1 MVSSICPTAWAQER
15 RVVGKVTS
23 AEDGSPLPG
32 VSVVLKGTTRG
43 TTTDAAGNYDIS
55 IPATKGTMLVFSF
68 VGVATQEVL
77 LGNQSEVNV
86 SLVSDSRLLTE
97 VVVTGS
103 GVATSK
109 AKLGIAVESVSAKDL
124 PQTPTAS
131 IDQALIGKIPGAQI
145 SSTSGNPGD
154 PVNILL
160 RGINSVQGGTRP
172 LIMVDGVQVASTD
185 INSLDL
191 SNIDRVEVVQGAASA
206 SIYGAQGANGVIQ
219 VFTKKGKKGRTAINF
234 STSYSA
240 NEFLNTGN
248 VHKAD
253 LHPYMTDA
261 NNNIVDAKGNIVDY
275 TRVWRH
281 YGYFL
286 SVRGCHALWN
296 SKHSERCQQA
306 LQCQSEILRSL
317 QAGIPDGQHHQQYH

>member
-1 MVSSICPTAWAQER
+1 MRNFICLSLLLICALSMSARAQDR
-15 RVVGKVTS
+15 RIIGKVTS

-32 VSVVLKGTTRG
+32 VSVVLKGTTKGTSTDAGGIFDISVPSAKG
-43 TTTDAAGNYDIS
+43 TT
-55 IPATKGTMLVFSF
+55 LVFSF
-68 VGVATQEVL
+68 VGVATQEIPV
-77 LGNQSEVNV
+77 GNQSELNV
-86 SLVSDSRLLTE
+86 SMVSDSRLLTE

-131 IDQALIGKIPGAQI
+131 IDQALVGKIPGAQI

-160 RGINSVQGGTRP
+160 RGINSVQGGTKP

-191 SNIDRVEVVQGAASA
+191 SNVDRVEVVQGAASA

-219 VFTKKGKKGRTAINF
+219 VFTKKVKRAGRRSISLPVIRQMNF
-234 STSYSA
+234 
-240 NEFLNTGN
+240 
-248 VHKAD
+248 
-253 LHPYMTDA
+253 
-261 NNNIVDAKGNIVDY
+261 
-275 TRVWRH
+275 
-281 YGYFL
+281 
-286 SVRGCHALWN
+286 
-296 SKHSERCQQA
+296 
-306 LQCQSEILRSL
+306 
-317 QAGIPDGQHHQQYH
+317 

>member
-1 MVSSICPTAWAQER
+1 MSRILLLSFLLVSSLWSTAWAQER
-15 RVVGKVTS
+15 RIVGKVTS
-23 AEDGSPLPG
+23 AEDGSSFPG
-32 VSVVLKGTTRG
+32 VSVVVKGTSKGTSTDASGIFDMSVLLKGTT
-43 TTTDAAGNYDIS
+43 
-55 IPATKGTMLVFSF
+55 LVFSF
-68 VGVATQEVL
+68 VGVTTQEVVV
-77 LGNQSEVNV
+77 GNQSEVNV

-160 RGINSVQGGTRP
+160 RGINSVQGGTKP

-261 NNNIVDAKGNIVDY
+261 NNNIVDAKGNILDY

-281 YGYFL
+281 YGYF
-286 SVRGCHALWN
+286 V
-296 SKHSERCQQA
+296 
-306 LQCQSEILRSL
+306 
-317 QAGIPDGQHHQQYH
+317 